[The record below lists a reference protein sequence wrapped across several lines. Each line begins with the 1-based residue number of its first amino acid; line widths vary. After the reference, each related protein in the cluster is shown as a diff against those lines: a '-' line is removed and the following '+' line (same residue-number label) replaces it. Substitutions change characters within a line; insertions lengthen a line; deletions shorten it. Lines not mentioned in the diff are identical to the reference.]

1 MSTYMLKDIMN
12 SIKRIQISK
21 HIYDKINI
29 YDNYVKK
36 IKNRYDNYDY
46 SKFSNSDKI
55 YQKITSFLNK
65 YENQNKGKISIIH
78 GDPVMTNIIIDNKKK
93 IKFIDM
99 RGKVGDDLTICGDW
113 LYDWA
118 KLYQSLIGYDK
129 ILLEKN
135 ISNEYEKKMID
146 TFEKYFSEMYSSED
160 LNNLKMITKSLLF
173 SLIPLHNNDKCY
185 KYYDLIEKI

>member
-1 MSTYMLKDIMN
+1 MLKDIMN